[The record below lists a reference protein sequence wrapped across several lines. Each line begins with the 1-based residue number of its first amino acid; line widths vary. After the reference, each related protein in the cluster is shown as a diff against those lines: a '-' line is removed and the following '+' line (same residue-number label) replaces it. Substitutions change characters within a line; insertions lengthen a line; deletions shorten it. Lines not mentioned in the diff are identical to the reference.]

1 MAQSAD
7 GILFDIV
14 TLDETPLYP
23 QVDGNSLLVD
33 DDGNAYDLSPSLFL
47 SDTPLLSYS
56 PPLSYLHIYISSSL
70 QIRVLLLYRG
80 RPPSEH

>member
-33 DDGNAYDLSPSLFL
+33 DDGNAYDLPPSLFL
-47 SDTPLLSYS
+47 SNTPLLSYS
-56 PPLSYLHIYISSSL
+56 HIYISFSL

-80 RPPSEH
+80 RSPSEH